1 MAEMLDE
8 ITKDAED
15 GMKKAIEAFKR
26 DLSKI
31 RTGRAST
38 SLLDGVKVE
47 YYGTPTPLNQVA
59 TLNVPD
65 PRLIT
70 IKPWEK
76 SLIPAIEKAI
86 KQRTELGLNP
96 VADGDLVRLPIPPLT
111 QERRKELVKLI
122 KSMTE
127 DAKVALRNLRREAN
141 EMLKSLLADG
151 DITEDDNKKGLKS
164 VQDVTDKNIAQ
175 VDEIASKKE
184 KEILEG

>member
-1 MAEMLDE
+1 MVNDVV
-8 ITKDAED
+8 KDLE
-15 GMKKAIEAFKR
+15 GSFTKAIESFKKE
-26 DLSKI
+26 LSKV
-31 RTGRAST
+31 RTGRANV
-38 SLLDGVKVE
+38 SLLDGIKVD
-47 YYGTPTPLNQVA
+47 YYGTATPLNQVA
-59 TLNVPD
+59 NLNVPD

-141 EMLKSLLADG
+141 EMLKSLLSDG
-151 DITEDDNKKGLKS
+151 DITEDDSKKGLKL
-164 VQDVTDKNIAQ
+164 VQDSTDKNIAS
-175 VDEIASKKE
+175 VDDIAAKKE

>member
-1 MAEMLDE
+1 MVNDVV
-8 ITKDAED
+8 KDLE
-15 GMKKAIEAFKR
+15 GSFSKAIESFKKE
-26 DLSKI
+26 LSKV
-31 RTGRAST
+31 RTGRANV
-38 SLLDGVKVE
+38 SLLDGIKVD
-47 YYGTPTPLNQVA
+47 YYGTMTPLNQVA
-59 TLNVPD
+59 NLNVPD

-151 DITEDDNKKGLKS
+151 DVTEDDNKKGLKL
-164 VQDVTDKNIAQ
+164 VQDATDKNIAS
-175 VDEIASKKE
+175 VDDIAAKKE